1 MVIIVIV
8 CIDIVIDHG
17 GHKAH
22 VAESVRPARHPVT
35 PQVLAFLGFLLEL
48 VNSLGGNIIR
58 SFHPLTMIIMTIELT
73 HMII

>member
-8 CIDIVIDHG
+8 CIDVVIDIDHEGDHG

-22 VAESVRPARHPVT
+22 VAESVGPAGHPVT

-58 SFHPLTMIIMTIELT
+58 SFHPLIVILSTK
-73 HMII
+73 